1 MGHHTSELIYEK
13 LETVFQSYYN
23 YLWMDIIL
31 TGLSD
36 VIEESVERKN
46 GKTLFN
52 LGSCWS
58 HILHG
63 DFRD

>member
-13 LETVFQSYYN
+13 LETVFQSYHN

-36 VIEESVERKN
+36 VIVWREKMEK
-46 GKTLFN
+46 LY
-52 LGSCWS
+52 L
-58 HILHG
+58 I
-63 DFRD
+63 